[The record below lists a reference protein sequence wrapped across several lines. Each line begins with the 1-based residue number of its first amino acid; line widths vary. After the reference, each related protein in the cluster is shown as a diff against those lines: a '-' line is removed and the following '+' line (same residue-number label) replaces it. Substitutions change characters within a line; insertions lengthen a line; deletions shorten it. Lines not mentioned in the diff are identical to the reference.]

1 MGGDDS
7 NDDEPGFSVQ
17 LDDDDDGGV
26 DRDVSGLVIN
36 VMSLS
41 VWRLVMMDL
50 FMLRTVRRL
59 GWERL

>member
-17 LDDDDDGGV
+17 LDDDDDDGD

-59 GWERL
+59 GWGRL